1 MSKSESKLI
10 NMKKFITIA
19 GNIGAGKSSL
29 VYMLSQRLGWKPFF
43 EPVSNN
49 PYLADFYKDMAT
61 WGFHSQIFFLSHRL
75 RVYRELADC
84 RSSVILDRSLYE
96 DAEIFARN
104 LYTKGIMNQRDYE
117 TYEALYHSLISF
129 LPTPDLMIYLRAST
143 NTLVGRIK
151 KRGRDF
157 EQTIKSDYLAQLNQA
172 YEVWISSFSLCPVLT
187 IPTDNLDF
195 VSMPNHMNLILR
207 KVKEKIAGKEEVVF
221 LPEEYST

>member
-1 MSKSESKLI
+1 
-10 NMKKFITIA
+10 MKKFITVS

-29 VYMLSQRLGWKPFF
+29 VEKLSQRLEWVPFF

-49 PYLADFYKDMAT
+49 PYLADFYEDMAA

-75 RVYRELADC
+75 RVYRKLSDC

-104 LYTKGIMNQRDYE
+104 LYTNGIMNQRDFE
-117 TYEALYHSLISF
+117 TYDALYRSLTSF
-129 LPTPDLMIYLRAST
+129 LPTPDLMIYLRASIS
-143 NTLVGRIK
+143 TLIGRIK

-157 EQTIKSDYLAQLNQA
+157 EQTIKTDYLTQLNQA
-172 YEVWISSFSLCPVLT
+172 YEMWISNFSLCPVLC

-195 VSMPNHMNLILR
+195 VSMPKHMDLILT
-207 KVKEKIAGKEEVVF
+207 KVKEKIAGKEEVIF
-221 LPEEYST
+221 SPEEYSTS